1 MNCLYQGVFKRD
13 LTLAFHQKGE
23 LLQPV
28 IFLLI
33 VVCLF
38 PLGVGPGPEIL
49 QRISPGVIWIAAILS
64 GLLGMERIF
73 KDDFLDGTLEQLTL
87 SGLPLFAIAL
97 SKVAT
102 HWLVSFLPIL
112 FLSPLLAMFLNM
124 NLAMYQALIITLL
137 LGTPLLSLVGAI
149 ATALTVGLHR
159 ASLLVSLLLLP
170 VFIPLLIF
178 ATSAVESAA
187 MQLPYSPQLAIIAA
201 MTCLALA
208 SAPFAISYAL
218 RVSQH

>member
-1 MNCLYQGVFKRD
+1 MSALYTGVFKRD
-13 LTLAFHQKGE
+13 LALAFRQKGE

-38 PLGVGPGPEIL
+38 PIGVGPGPEIL

-64 GLLGMERIF
+64 GLLGMERLF
-73 KDDFLDGTLEQLTL
+73 KDDYHDGTLEQLIL
-87 SGLPLFAIAL
+87 SGLPLSGIAL
-97 SKVAT
+97 SKVLT
-102 HWLVSFLPIL
+102 HWLVSFLPIIC
-112 FLSPLLAMFLNM
+112 LSPVLAMFLNM
-124 NLAMYQALIITLL
+124 SLPMYKALIITLL
-137 LGTPLLSLVGAI
+137 LGTPLLSLIGAI
-149 ATALTVGLHR
+149 ATALTVGLQR
-159 ASLLVSLLLLP
+159 GSLLVSLLLLP

-187 MQLPYSPQLAIIAA
+187 MQLSYAPQVAIISA

-218 RVSQH
+218 KVSQH